1 MSLPSAASGRLRIL
15 AYHAIAD
22 LSDDPVLAEY
32 AVPPDLF
39 AAHLDTLLAAGWQF
53 VDLDALLA
61 ALAGEGS
68 LPKRALLLTFDD
80 AYTDLL
86 EVACPIMA
94 ERGVPGVVFAVAG
107 KLGGTNEWDN
117 KKRASTLRLLDAEG
131 LRAVAAAGVEV
142 GAHTTNHRPLPKVP
156 AGELEEEIAGSGRR
170 LEAAGLP
177 WPRSFSYPYGE
188 WNPELATM
196 AREAGYEVAFTVD
209 WGVVK
214 EGADPHALPRVE
226 IHASDTPR
234 KLRLK
239 LLAAGWPGKLRDVF
253 LRLMGVRLDP
263 SAK

>member
-1 MSLPSAASGRLRIL
+1 MRIL

-32 AVPPDLF
+32 AVPPALF
-39 AAHLDTLLAAGWQF
+39 AAHLDTLIERGWTF
-53 VDLDALLA
+53 VDLDAVLA
-61 ALAGEGS
+61 ALAGKGS
-68 LPKRALLLTFDD
+68 LPRKALLLTFDD

-86 EVACPIMA
+86 DAACPILV
-94 ERGVPGVVFAVAG
+94 ERKVPAVVFAVAG
-107 KLGGTNEWDN
+107 KLGGSNEWDN
-117 KKRASTLRLLDAEG
+117 KKRATTLKLLDADG
-131 LRAVAAAGVEV
+131 LRAIIGQGVEV

-156 AGELEEEIAGSGRR
+156 PAELEDEIAGSGRR

-188 WNPELATM
+188 WNPELASM
-196 AREAGYEVAFTVD
+196 AQEAGYEVAFTVD
-209 WGVVK
+209 WGVVSD
-214 EGADPHALPRVE
+214 GADPYTLPRVE

-239 LLAAGWPGKLRDVF
+239 LLAAGWPGRLRDVF

-263 SAK
+263 SSR